1 MIKPFLIA
9 LSFAADGPMT
19 RHPVLL
25 NSLVIAAGALLLTL
39 VGGALVGWFLTPF
52 QKQLRKKFRP
62 NSLRPVEGL
71 KEGGKYIGY
80 LERLLIFVFI
90 LTGQFAGVGF
100 LITAKSILRFGE
112 LKDSENRKQAE
123 YIIIGTFA
131 SFLYAILV
139 SLTARWLLGLMSGL
153 NQP

>member
-1 MIKPFLIA
+1 MIDQFFLA
-9 LSFAADGPMT
+9 LAQNTLSRLALT
-19 RHPVLL
+19 PVTWKALIL
-25 NSLVIAAGALLLTL
+25 AAGVLLLTL
-39 VGGALVGWFLTPF
+39 LGGFLIGLFLKPF
-52 QKQLRKKFRP
+52 QKQLNKKFRP

-71 KEGGKYIGY
+71 KDGGKYIGY
-80 LERLLIFVFI
+80 LERLLIFILI

-131 SFLYAILV
+131 SFLYAIV
-139 SLTARWLLGLMSGL
+139 ISLFIRWLL
-153 NQP
+153 NIPHA